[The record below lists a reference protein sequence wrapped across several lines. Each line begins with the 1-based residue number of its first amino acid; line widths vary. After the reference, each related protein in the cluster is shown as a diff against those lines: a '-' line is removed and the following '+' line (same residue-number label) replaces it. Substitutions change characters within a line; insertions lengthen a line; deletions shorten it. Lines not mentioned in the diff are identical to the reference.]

1 MAAIHFKFY
10 YARCSGCGN
19 IIYSPYDAR
28 QLDDKYYCPGCYEL
42 EKNKPYVQME
52 LFK

>member
-1 MAAIHFKFY
+1 MPIHFEFI
-10 YARCSGCGN
+10 YAVCSGCGHN
-19 IIYSPYDAR
+19 IKHPDDAR
-28 QLDDKYYCPGCYEL
+28 QLNNKYYCPGCYEL